1 MNDGRYDVANAR
13 RTELK
18 NRKDF
23 RLRLLKEVAECE
35 TIEDVKGLLV
45 QVINFLVR

>member
-1 MNDGRYDVANAR
+1 VNDGRYDVANAR

-23 RLRLLKEVAECE
+23 KLRLLKEVAECE

-45 QVINFLVR
+45 KVINFSVR